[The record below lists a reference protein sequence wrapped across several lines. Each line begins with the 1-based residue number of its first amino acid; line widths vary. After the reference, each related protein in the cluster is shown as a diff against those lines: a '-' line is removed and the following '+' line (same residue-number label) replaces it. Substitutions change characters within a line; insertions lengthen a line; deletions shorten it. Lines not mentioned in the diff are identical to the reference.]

1 MKRMYRFA
9 VLALVSVAIFAAV
22 LPAFAASDT
31 GGEDGSAEMTNTT
44 AVDDHESITP
54 AVPAP
59 PPDEVDDEQPWTV
72 RFIYPT
78 LVAVTVILIGGLI
91 IGYNRSIKRRY
102 TVVSE

>member
-1 MKRMYRFA
+1 MKRMHRI
-9 VLALVSVAIFAAV
+9 VVVALVSVFVLAIA

-31 GGEDGSAEMTNTT
+31 SESETT
-44 AVDDHESITP
+44 ETTVMDNHENLRP

-59 PPDEVDDEQPWTV
+59 VLEPVDEEQPWTV

-78 LVAVTVILIGGLI
+78 IAIVTVLLLAGLAF
-91 IGYNRSIKRRY
+91 GYNRTVRSRY